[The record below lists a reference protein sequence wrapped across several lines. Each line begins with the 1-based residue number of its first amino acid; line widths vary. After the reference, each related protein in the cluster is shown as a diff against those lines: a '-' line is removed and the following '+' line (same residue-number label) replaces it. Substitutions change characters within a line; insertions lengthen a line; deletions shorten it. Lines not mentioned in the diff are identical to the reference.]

1 MRDWLITSILIIV
14 MILNGIDVFV
24 DIGLNVPLWHIVQE
38 STLVLISGIGAVFLI
53 FHIRRKSKRLKYLS
67 SDLHEA
73 KQKISSL
80 NSKIEAEKK
89 RYSQIIKDQFL
100 EWKLTETEQQVAWLL
115 LKGLSLKEVAVI
127 RNTKEA
133 TVRQQASSIYSKSSL
148 EGRHAFS
155 AWFLE
160 DIL

>member
-1 MRDWLITSILIIV
+1 MRDWLITSILIVV

-24 DIGLNVPLWHIVQE
+24 DIGLNVPLWHIIQE
-38 STLVLISGIGAVFLI
+38 SSLVLISGIGAVFLI
-53 FHIRRKSKRLKYLS
+53 FHIRRKSRRLKHLS
-67 SDLHEA
+67 SDLNQA
-73 KQKISSL
+73 KQQISSL
-80 NSKIEAEKK
+80 NSKIDTEKK
-89 RYSQIIKDQFL
+89 RYSQIIKEQFL
-100 EWKLTETEQQVAWLL
+100 EWKLTETEQEVAWLL
-115 LKGLSLKEVAVI
+115 LKGLSLKEVSVL

-160 DIL
+160 DLL